1 MPYYYKPIYQPHYQD
16 PTRDPYLWRISIVMI
31 PTSPAIL
38 LAVYTHIQGAPW
50 YHECAGSSASK
61 QAEASAMKSSLSLPP
76 HLLRHHPAGLPTGR
90 PRGGGDWTP
99 LGHPR
104 ASEPPMMPTR
114 RTVPAGGRGGAGA
127 RRNDLYCSAEGGKW
141 HF

>member
-76 HLLRHHPAGLPTGR
+76 QAPPCR
-90 PRGGGDWTP
+90 PSKRP
-99 LGHPR
+99 
-104 ASEPPMMPTR
+104 
-114 RTVPAGGRGGAGA
+114 
-127 RRNDLYCSAEGGKW
+127 
-141 HF
+141 